1 MSLRGRLLIS
11 VVLLFTT
18 ALVVAAAAI
27 YTEQRSYLYGR
38 LDQRV
43 IAAAAPI
50 SYVLGI
56 EPQLLS
62 GGPSVTNRAGVGN
75 AVKSPLGRGLAGF
88 VPSGTFG
95 EFVGSDGR
103 VKRGPVLASY
113 GERPP
118 PRPAIPERILELQP
132 SGSPR
137 LFTVSST
144 PRSHVR
150 FRVAAVALDSG
161 AGTIFVAVPL
171 REVDQTLD
179 QLVIVE
185 ALVVAAVLIVIVG
198 LAWAVIRVSL
208 RPLDQI
214 GRVAGEIT
222 EGDLSRRVSPATP
235 RTEVGRLGLSLNLML
250 VRLEEA
256 FAGRARSD
264 ELRRQFLA
272 DASHELRTP
281 LASIRGYAELF
292 RLGPAR
298 DPAALERAMSRIE
311 AEAAR
316 MGKLVDDLMQLAR
329 LDELPQSA
337 HGVIDL
343 SELAAHA
350 VTDARATAPLRTVT
364 LDAPASVYVLGDV
377 DGLRQ
382 VLANLLTNAVI
393 HTPDG
398 TPVNVRVLQDGDA
411 AVAEVSDRGGG
422 VPSGA
427 ETQVF
432 ERFWRADEGRRRG
445 PGGSGLGLSIVS
457 EIVDAHRGAVTA
469 RNRDGGGAVFTVRL
483 PLYSADSQ
491 PPHGAVSDTSSKVT
505 PGCSEASISGLAPS
519 ATRSR
524 SRPRSSPS
532 PSRSSR

>member
-1 MSLRGRLLIS
+1 MSLRSRLLIS
-11 VVLLFTT
+11 VVLLFTI

-43 IAAAAPI
+43 VAAAAPI

-56 EPQLLS
+56 EPQLLN
-62 GGPSVTNRAGVGN
+62 GGPSVTNRLGVGR
-75 AVKSPLGRGLAGF
+75 AVESPLGRGLAGF

-113 GERPP
+113 GEKPP
-118 PRPAIPERILELQP
+118 PRPAIPHRILQLQP
-132 SGSPR
+132 RGSPQM
-137 LFTVSST
+137 FTVGST
-144 PRSHVR
+144 PRSRVR
-150 FRVAAVALDSG
+150 FRVAVVALDSG
-161 AGTIFVAVPL
+161 AGTIIVAVPL
-171 REVDQTLD
+171 REIDQTLD
-179 QLVIVE
+179 ELVIVE
-185 ALVVAAVLIVIVG
+185 ALVVAAVLIVLVG
-198 LAWAVIRVSL
+198 LAWGVIRVAL

-214 GRVAGEIT
+214 GRVASEIT

-235 RTEVGRLGLSLNLML
+235 RTEVGRLGLSLNRML

-256 FAGRARSD
+256 FADRARSE

-298 DPAALERAMSRIE
+298 DPAALERAMARIE

-316 MGKLVDDLMQLAR
+316 MGKLVDDLMLLAR
-329 LDELPQSA
+329 LDELPPSSP
-337 HGVIDL
+337 GVVDI

-350 VTDARATAPLRTVT
+350 VTDARAIAPTRRVT
-364 LDAPASVYVLGDV
+364 LQARSSVQVLGDV

-382 VLANLLTNAVI
+382 VLANLLSNAII

-398 TPVNVRVLQDGDA
+398 TPVEVTVARHGADA
-411 AVAEVSDRGGG
+411 VVEVSDRGSGL
-422 VPSGA
+422 PPGA
-427 ETQVF
+427 EEQVF
-432 ERFWRADEGRRRG
+432 ERFWRAEEGRARG
-445 PGGSGLGLSIVS
+445 PGGSGLGLSIVR
-457 EIVDAHRGAVTA
+457 EIVDAHRGTVTA
-469 RNRDGGGAVFTVRL
+469 CSRPGGGGVFTVRM
-483 PLYSADSQ
+483 PAYSADSQ
-491 PPHGAVSDTSSKVT
+491 GPPGPVSDTRTKVSA
-505 PGCSEASISGLAPS
+505 GCSETSVSGPASLP
-519 ATRSR
+519 TRSW
-524 SRPRSSPS
+524 SQPRSSPS
-532 PSRSSR
+532 ASRSTR

>member
-1 MSLRGRLLIS
+1 LSLRSRLLIS
-11 VVLLFTT
+11 VVLLFTI

-27 YTEQRSYLYGR
+27 YGEQRSYLYGH

-43 IAAAAPI
+43 VAAAAPI

-56 EPQLLS
+56 EPRLLS
-62 GGPSVTNRAGVGN
+62 GGPAVTNRAGVGH
-75 AVKSPLGRGLAGF
+75 AVVSPLGRGLAGF

-95 EFVGSDGR
+95 EFVGNDGR
-103 VKRGPVLASY
+103 VRRGPVLASY
-113 GERPP
+113 GEKPP
-118 PRPAIPERILELQP
+118 PRPAIPERILNAQP
-132 SGSPR
+132 NGSPR

-161 AGTIFVAVPL
+161 AGTIIVAVPL

-179 QLVIVE
+179 ELVIVE
-185 ALVVAAVLIVIVG
+185 ALVVAAVLIVLVG

-222 EGDLSRRVSPATP
+222 EGDLGRRVSPATP

-256 FAGRARSD
+256 FADRARS
-264 ELRRQFLA
+264 EEVRRQFLA

-298 DPAALERAMSRIE
+298 DPAALERAMARIE
-311 AEAAR
+311 SEAAR
-316 MGKLVDDLMQLAR
+316 MGKLVDDLMLLAR
-329 LDELPQSA
+329 LDELPESPRD
-337 HGVIDL
+337 VIDL

-350 VTDARATAPLRTVT
+350 VTDARAMAPARTVT
-364 LDAPASVYVLGDV
+364 LRAPASVCVLGDV

-382 VLANLLTNAVI
+382 VLANLLSNAVI
-393 HTPDG
+393 HTPDDA
-398 TPVNVRVLQDGDA
+398 PVEVRVFGERGTAVVEVGDHG
-411 AVAEVSDRGGG
+411 SGL
-422 VPSGA
+422 PPGA
-427 ETQVF
+427 EDHVF
-432 ERFWRADEGRRRG
+432 ERFWRADEGRTRG
-445 PGGSGLGLSIVS
+445 PGGSGLGLSIVR
-457 EIVDAHRGAVTA
+457 EIVDAHGGSVSA
-469 RNRDGGGAVFTVRL
+469 RNRHGRGAVFTVRL
-483 PLYSADSQ
+483 PMYSADSQ
-491 PPHGAVSDTSSKVT
+491 DSPGTVSDTGTKVE
-505 PGCSEASISGLAPS
+505 PGCSETSVLGLASS

-524 SRPRSSPS
+524 SQPRSSPS
-532 PSRSSR
+532 PSRSAR